1 MTGEA
6 HHYTTLSGGLP
17 TIKPESSCPESSVPF
32 SSDRIF
38 RVCATSHLAQVQM
51 AKRRD
56 PTPALPCT
64 PPSQPPLGD
73 SLKASNG
80 HPASEPAW
88 PPPASSSRGFFG
100 TSHQDWGSSLAS
112 PVVHSASAYVQE
124 AGQGSVRGAQA
135 HSYQEDAT
143 GQVTQT
149 YPFPPGPSTAGQMF
163 QSPHIRGC
171 QSAWDRDLC
180 LPESVDC
187 PTRCP

>member
-38 RVCATSHLAQVQM
+38 RVYATSHLAQVQM

-73 SLKASNG
+73 SPKGGNG
-80 HPASEPAW
+80 HPASYM
-88 PPPASSSRGFFG
+88 ASSFF
-100 TSHQDWGSSLAS
+100 LL
-112 PVVHSASAYVQE
+112 
-124 AGQGSVRGAQA
+124 
-135 HSYQEDAT
+135 T
-143 GQVTQT
+143 GILWD
-149 YPFPPGPSTAGQMF
+149 FPPGLGLFLGKSSRPLSISLRPGG
-163 QSPHIRGC
+163 R
-171 QSAWDRDLC
+171 
-180 LPESVDC
+180 
-187 PTRCP
+187 